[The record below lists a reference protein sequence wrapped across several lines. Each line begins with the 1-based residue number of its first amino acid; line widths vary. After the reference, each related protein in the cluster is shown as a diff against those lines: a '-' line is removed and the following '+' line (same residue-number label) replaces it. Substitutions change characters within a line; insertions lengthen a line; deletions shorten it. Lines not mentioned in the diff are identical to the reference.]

1 MDNSSSYLFFLASGI
16 GIYGTM
22 WLWRKG
28 ATRWN
33 TWFPLL
39 RKSMEWGL
47 IGLMGALA
55 LYALYKALNGALPSA
70 HALFALVLGVAVP
83 ELYQRFKGSRASGP
97 DETQRGSEVVP
108 AAEVAKRVKASKAKT
123 FIEIGGVPIPESSEP
138 YHFLIAGSTGTGKS
152 VAINSLL
159 AKIRERGDTAILV
172 DSGGDFLS
180 KHFHPETDFVFNP
193 FDERCVGWSPTL
205 EMQGAWDAQAL
216 ARSII
221 PDGIGDSREWNS
233 YAQTFVGSVLRKLWE
248 AQRLTLAD
256 FLYCVQVAPIKE
268 LKELLEGTPAVSQ
281 MASEKMFGSIRTI
294 ASSYLTSYDY
304 LPTDKEAFSL
314 TQMIQAE
321 HSGVLFVTYRDDQL
335 DALRNIIASL
345 LDVASRAVLS
355 LQPDPNRRV
364 WLIIDEFASIGRVQS
379 VEAVATKARKAGGC
393 LVLGIQSIS
402 QLKDRYGDNGAQ
414 TILSCLSSWLVLRCS
429 DADTSEYMSRYIGE
443 AEVSRAQLGKSTGD
457 SGDSSSVSEQ
467 RLTKRVVL
475 GSEIQQF
482 ENLHGLLKLAGGFPV
497 CSVKLP
503 LPPKPK
509 GSGKPFVSRDFN
521 ARPLLKL
528 TPGGAAPEAPAATP
542 AVAPR
547 VPATDSPARI
557 ATPVVHPSG
566 GQVLPSP
573 AGTSRMSNPSAS
585 PVQDALPART
595 VTRTVGV
602 QVSTDMV
609 ERMRERQGLPKT
621 TNLLVEA
628 SRGVPTLAERMRELE
643 RQRLQSLQ
651 TLASRRH
658 VGADMAAPAAQQP
671 LAVPSA
677 VATPSTTPSSERP
690 RLDVRA
696 LAAQA
701 QARLQAARAPVQVV
715 QLVPAKST
723 APATAASRSSEPVSA
738 QTDQSIPAAPRLAGA
753 EAQRQ
758 VGAPQASAVQP
769 AHKDEKTQKT
779 RAQAVQVKAA
789 QDAQARSERVD
800 AHEQQEQATSKK
812 KRRGRRGHSREDLGG
827 LLR

>member
-1 MDNSSSYLFFLASGI
+1 MDNSSSHLFFFLSGV
-16 GIYGTM
+16 GIYATM
-22 WLWRKG
+22 FVWRK
-28 ATRWN
+28 AASRWN

-39 RKSMEWGL
+39 RKSLEWGL
-47 IGLMGALA
+47 IALMAGLA
-55 LYALYKALNGALPSA
+55 LYALYEALSGPLPPA
-70 HALFALVLGVAVP
+70 QTLFALALGIAVP
-83 ELYQRFKGSRASGP
+83 ELYQRFRGTTQSGA

-108 AAEVAKRVKASKAKT
+108 AKEVARRVKATKQKT
-123 FIEIGGVPIPESSEP
+123 FIELGGVPIPESSEP

-152 VAINSLL
+152 VAINTLL

-172 DSGGDFLS
+172 DSGGDFLN
-180 KHFHPETDFVFNP
+180 KHFREDRDFVFNP

-248 AQRLTLAD
+248 ANRLTLAD
-256 FLYCVQVAPIKE
+256 FLYYVQVAPMKE

-281 MASEKMFGSIRTI
+281 MNSEKMFGSIRTI
-294 ASSYLTSYDY
+294 ASNYLTSYDY
-304 LPTDKEAFSL
+304 LPTDKESFSL

-321 HSGVLFVTYRDDQL
+321 HSGILFVTYRDDQL

-355 LQPDPNRRV
+355 LEPNPNRRV

-443 AEVSRAQLGKSTGD
+443 AEVSRSQTGKSSGD

-497 CSVKLP
+497 CSVKLAF
-503 LPPKPK
+503 PPKPA
-509 GSGKPFVSRDFN
+509 SSEKPFVSRDFVN
-521 ARPLLKL
+521 RPLLKL
-528 TPGGAAPEAPAATP
+528 TQRRPPEPAAAPSPAAAPEAAVRTP
-542 AVAPR
+542 APSRAPTGAHSSGVAVRP
-547 VPATDSPARI
+547 T
-557 ATPVVHPSG
+557 
-566 GQVLPSP
+566 
-573 AGTSRMSNPSAS
+573 M
-585 PVQDALPART
+585 
-595 VTRTVGV
+595 GV
-602 QVSTDMV
+602 QVPQEMV
-609 ERMRERQGLPKT
+609 ERLRERQGLPKT
-621 TNLLVEA
+621 VNLLVEA
-628 SRGVPTLAERMRELE
+628 SRGVPSLAERLRNLE
-643 RQRLQSLQ
+643 RQRSQ
-651 TLASRRH
+651 TLSRLGAPTPASPSLSEAGSASPPAP
-658 VGADMAAPAAQQP
+658 VAPSPADIKVLAEQARARLAARGNPPAPSIPVAVAHKPSSHSDVAAAPAIAPPDAAEPPQETVTAPFPLVASEQP
-671 LAVPSA
+671 LITKP
-677 VATPSTTPSSERP
+677 
-690 RLDVRA
+690 
-696 LAAQA
+696 
-701 QARLQAARAPVQVV
+701 ARLAVTEQKKPELQ
-715 QLVPAKST
+715 P
-723 APATAASRSSEPVSA
+723 E
-738 QTDQSIPAAPRLAGA
+738 AG
-753 EAQRQ
+753 
-758 VGAPQASAVQP
+758 V
-769 AHKDEKTQKT
+769 
-779 RAQAVQVKAA
+779 AA
-789 QDAQARSERVD
+789 QDDTAS
-800 AHEQQEQATSKK
+800 K
-812 KRRGRRGHSREDLGG
+812 KRRRRNRRGASRDDLGD